1 MDHQIVKR
9 LLIVLL
15 IGLGIL
21 FLIYSS
27 YEKPK
32 AREDFLGRSVRI
44 QGIIII
50 IAILITAIILL
61 LR

>member
-9 LLIVLL
+9 ILIALL

-27 YEKPK
+27 YNKPK
-32 AREDFLGRSVRI
+32 SGEDFLDKSVRI

-50 IAILITAIILL
+50 IAIVIVAIILL
-61 LR
+61 LK

>member
-9 LLIVLL
+9 LLIIVL
-15 IGLGIL
+15 IGLGIV

-27 YEKPK
+27 YNKPK
-32 AREDFLGRSVRI
+32 SGEDFLDKSVRI
-44 QGIIII
+44 QGTMIILAIIIVG
-50 IAILITAIILL
+50 IILL